1 MTTKWARAAFL
12 RGIRTSPKGDERQ
25 WWPCPRIIY
34 NSEVFVTSSF
44 NEWVFFSWLL
54 CFALQ
59 YMFIQIG
66 SQTWA
71 SLSFVPPG
79 WGANSSQSCRSCSF
93 SGHKQRC
100 WTVLSE
106 LRYKVAYNPNT
117 FFLNWKQRSAEKAV
131 EDALKHNKMYVTAV
145 WTKTAKIYFKHV
157 EEQVIQLHRGRFGA
171 IYTASKTKKY
181 FLKNSTLGNRLLFSE
196 LANIE
201 FTCPENSNW
210 WLLLPDSNLFL
221 KFQNNFTAE
230 FWATFSYWLLLQR
243 FFWNFFGTFIM
254 SMKAD
259 TKNFN
264 KKYQPNFLP
273 DAIFFEHQGP
283 FKR

>member
-1 MTTKWARAAFL
+1 MHFQRLLLLFVASNSGKMYWDWTLPRIRAHIELSSTFVYDYKMSTSGSSARNSHLTQGGRTTMIPVPVNR
-12 RGIRTSPKGDERQ
+12 ITSQCKIKLSQEY
-25 WWPCPRIIY
+25 CPRIIY

-117 FFLNWKQRSAEKAV
+117 FFLNWKQRTAGKAV
-131 EDALKHNKMYVTAV
+131 EDACTAACKNEWV
-145 WTKTAKIYFKHV
+145 
-157 EEQVIQLHRGRFGA
+157 LH
-171 IYTASKTKKY
+171 Y
-181 FLKNSTLGNRLLFSE
+181 NSCQFRL
-196 LANIE
+196 
-201 FTCPENSNW
+201 
-210 WLLLPDSNLFL
+210 
-221 KFQNNFTAE
+221 
-230 FWATFSYWLLLQR
+230 
-243 FFWNFFGTFIM
+243 
-254 SMKAD
+254 
-259 TKNFN
+259 
-264 KKYQPNFLP
+264 
-273 DAIFFEHQGP
+273 
-283 FKR
+283 